1 MTIVKNGTPT
11 GFQDR
16 NGHDIK
22 TADRI
27 KHIVDGSILTI
38 DKFSRAVSPLGF
50 KYDLPNMVV
59 SRGMNPDG
67 TYFAKLTDYEL
78 TAEQPPKHEGP
89 TVSPGD
95 DADNMAP
102 ARVRDPRN
110 KSLKKENWKKVRKV
124 AEMSELQ
131 KYIDKLLLE
140 GHAVDVSTPEAQG
153 DAIRIK
159 LDGRDIT
166 FDEIKAVANGITEDD
181 ARKML
186 ALQDYQDEDLADELR
201 ARGYHG
207 EIKKS
212 KTIRI

>member
-50 KYDLPNMVV
+50 KYEIASMKGI

-67 TYFAKLTDYEL
+67 TYFARLTDYEL
-78 TAEQPPKHEGP
+78 TDDVPPKHEGP

-102 ARVRDPRN
+102 TRVRDPRN
-110 KSLKKENWKKVRKV
+110 KALRKENWKKNRSVEDMEEEAVQNGCTPDEARR
-124 AEMSELQ
+124 
-131 KYIDKLLLE
+131 LLL
-140 GHAVDVSTPEAQG
+140 
-153 DAIRIK
+153 
-159 LDGRDIT
+159 
-166 FDEIKAVANGITEDD
+166 
-181 ARKML
+181 
-186 ALQDYQDEDLADELR
+186 LQDYQDEDLADELR

>member
-78 TAEQPPKHEGP
+78 TDEQPPKYPGE
-89 TVSPGD
+89 TVTPGD

-110 KSLKKENWKKVRKV
+110 KSLKKENWKKNRKV
-124 AEMSELQ
+124 EDMGAEAVQNGCTPDEARR
-131 KYIDKLLLE
+131 LL
-140 GHAVDVSTPEAQG
+140 
-153 DAIRIK
+153 I
-159 LDGRDIT
+159 
-166 FDEIKAVANGITEDD
+166 
-181 ARKML
+181 
-186 ALQDYQDEDLADELR
+186 LQDYQDEDLADELR